1 VEGSDYVEALA
12 GTVDKAGEVA
22 ACGAVREGQREL
34 EWFYPGGEE
43 VDGHAYLGAE
53 AGGDAGRISR
63 AGASSARWPESGSE
77 GA

>member
-12 GTVDKAGEVA
+12 GAVDEAGKVA

-43 VDGHAYLGAE
+43 VEGHAYLGAE
-53 AGGDAGRISR
+53 AGGYAGKDLKGGGEQCTL
-63 AGASSARWPESGSE
+63 AGEWL
-77 GA
+77 